1 MTDKTDMRVSL
12 ARIDEWKNE
21 LRLLRVQGTLVL
33 AVLDNISDRRTL
45 LKQFI
50 EAEKKYHAND

>member
-21 LRLLRVQGTLVL
+21 LRILRAQGTLVL
-33 AVLDNISDRRTL
+33 ALLDKISDRRML

-50 EAEKKYHAND
+50 EAEKRYHAND

>member
-12 ARIDEWKNE
+12 ARIEEWKNE

-33 AVLDNISDRRTL
+33 ALLDNINDRRMAL
-45 LKQFI
+45 EQAI
-50 EAEKKYHAND
+50 EAEKRYHAND